1 MTYHIAHILPF
12 PSMGGVEVAALRL
25 MESLEGEQFRNTAFH
40 VRGAESVAR
49 AFGAAGF
56 ETVGHDQ
63 VEPSYL
69 HPRAFFQNS
78 LRLAREFRQRG
89 VNLVHCQDLLAAHY
103 TALAGRLAGAPV
115 LCHVRSQHR
124 DISRR
129 DAGFLRAVNHFV
141 FVSHNAQESFG
152 LQVGPTRGTVIYD
165 GFDFVEADAAAAR
178 RDVFREFG
186 IPAQTRVVGMVARVA
201 RQKDYPTLVRAAAR
215 VVAAGLAVR
224 FLVVGDYDG
233 QPDYSLHY
241 QEVRAMIAD
250 AGLTQHFTFTGH
262 REDVIRFL
270 AAMDVHVLCT
280 HSEGFALAAL
290 EAMAQRVPVVATAV
304 GGLPEFV
311 IEGKTGLLHAHGDD
325 AGLAEKL
332 LALLN
337 DPALAARL
345 AAAGHHLITTKFS
358 RQHTLEDTTRL
369 YHAMLKGGRRST
381 LHDRPAQRLAG
392 TR

>member
-1 MTYHIAHILPF
+1 
-12 PSMGGVEVAALRL
+12 MGGVEVAALRL
-25 MESLEGEQFRNTAFH
+25 METLEGEQFRNTAFH
-40 VRGAESVAR
+40 GRGAESVAR
-49 AFGAAGF
+49 TFGAAGF

-69 HPRAFFQNS
+69 HPRAFVQNS

-103 TALAGRLAGAPV
+103 TALAGRLAGVPV
-115 LCHVRSQHR
+115 LCHIRSQHR

-141 FVSHNAQESFG
+141 FVSHNARESFG
-152 LQVGPTRGTVIYD
+152 LKVGLTRGTVIYD
-165 GFDFVEADAAAAR
+165 GFNFVEMDNTAAR

-186 IPAQTRVVGMVARVA
+186 IPPQARVVGMVARVA

-215 VVAAGLAVR
+215 VVVADPAVR

-241 QEVRAMIAD
+241 QEVRAMIAE
-250 AGLTQHFTFTGH
+250 AGLTEHFTFTGH
-262 REDVIRFL
+262 REDVVRFL

-290 EAMAQRVPVVATAV
+290 EAMAQKVPVVATAV

-325 AGLAEKL
+325 AGLAEKIL
-332 LALLN
+332 TLLN
-337 DPALAARL
+337 DPALGGRL
-345 AAAGHHLITTKFS
+345 TAAGHHLITTKFS
-358 RQHTLEDTTRL
+358 RQRTLDDTARL
-369 YHAMLKGGRRST
+369 YHALLKRRGRAGLNDRQARTNAGRHQMSEST
-381 LHDRPAQRLAG
+381 SRRRLN
-392 TR
+392 